1 VSRKRTEEGG
11 GPEGPL
17 GAPSGQRGRAPDDAA
32 PGMSPAGA
40 DADAGP
46 SDEIPGGSAESLP
59 PFESEDEVPG
69 IRSRGIRYQLRRLYD
84 WVLHW
89 ADTPY
94 GVPALA
100 LIAFAESSFFP
111 IPPDP
116 LLLALCLG
124 ASKRSLRFAGVATLA
139 SVVGGMAGYAIGAGA
154 WGVTQDW
161 FFTYV
166 PGVSPE
172 AFENVRLFYDRNG
185 FAAVFLAGLTPIP
198 YKVFTLAS
206 GVFGIN
212 FGIFVLASVLSRG
225 FRFAVL
231 AGLVYYFGPP
241 IERFIDRNF
250 DRLVILFSVLLVAGF
265 IAIEFFL

>member
-1 VSRKRTEEGG
+1 MSADGSGESGSVSAVESEE
-11 GPEGPL
+11 
-17 GAPSGQRGRAPDDAA
+17 
-32 PGMSPAGA
+32 AGA
-40 DADAGP
+40 A
-46 SDEIPGGSAESLP
+46 
-59 PFESEDEVPG
+59 
-69 IRSRGIRYQLRRLYD
+69 RSPRGLRYQIRRLYD

-89 ADTPY
+89 AETPY
-94 GVPALA
+94 GVPALF

-124 ASKRSLRFAGVATLA
+124 ASKRSLRFAGVATIA

-154 WGVTQDW
+154 WGVAQDW

-166 PGVSPE
+166 PGVTPE
-172 AFENVRLFYDRNG
+172 AFEGVRAFYDRHG

-212 FGIFVLASVLSRG
+212 FGVFVLASFLSRG
-225 FRFAVL
+225 LRFFVLAVL
-231 AGLVYYFGPP
+231 VYRFGPP
-241 IERFIDRNF
+241 IERFIDRHF
-250 DRLVILFSVLLVAGF
+250 DRLVLVFSVLLVGGF
-265 IAIEFFL
+265 VAIEVFL